1 VRETWDVS
9 HDRQRPMLKMGA
21 MPKQAEDAMR
31 AALERIAGFL
41 EQ

>member
-1 VRETWDVS
+1 VGRLAGPATPDAED
-9 HDRQRPMLKMGA
+9 GA